1 MKKKLLTSLMAF
13 GIVFS
18 MASAPLASASA
29 ATALAPPF
37 CKGKPPTNAPCIPVD
52 W

>member
-13 GIVFS
+13 GIVFA
-18 MASAPLASASA
+18 MASAPLASA
-29 ATALAPPF
+29 ATVQAPPF
-37 CKGKPPTNAPCIPVD
+37 CNGNPPTNAPCIPVD